1 MSTIKKYT
9 KEIFSGVR
17 GEFSSKR
24 TVTFLAVIMMMIAFV
39 ALVFFGVDIPQWLFE
54 NIVYVVMVG
63 LGMVGA
69 EQLGQFKQS

>member
-1 MSTIKKYT
+1 MSTMKRYFT
-9 KEIFSGVR
+9 QIFTGVT

-24 TVTFLAVIMMMIAFV
+24 TVTFLAVIMMVIAFV
-39 ALVFFGVDIPQWLFE
+39 AVVFFGVNVPQWLFE

-69 EQLGQFKQS
+69 EQFGQLKHS